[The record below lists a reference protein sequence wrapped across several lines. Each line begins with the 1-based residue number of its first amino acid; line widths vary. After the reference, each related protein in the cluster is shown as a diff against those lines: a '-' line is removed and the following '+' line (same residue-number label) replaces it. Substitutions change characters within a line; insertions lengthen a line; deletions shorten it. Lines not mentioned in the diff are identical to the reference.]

1 MRKVLFIG
9 SGKSYRSKF
18 AEAFFNNRG
27 KLECLFML
35 HTHGIGRYPSS
46 RYPHSY
52 SSGIDRKKPTKKLN
66 KVSKEVCNDD
76 NLFDGEDCF
85 QHFHRNLTKG
95 DFDHCDYV
103 IAMNESEHK
112 KYLDKHFP
120 EFADKIEYWDIP
132 KKKKLSKKVVK
143 LLKKKVNELYDIA
156 SQAGKKKQMLPRK
169 KK

>member
-9 SGKSYRSKF
+9 GGQSYRSKF

-35 HTHGIGRYPSS
+35 YTHGIGRYPSS

-52 SSGIDRKKPTKKLN
+52 SSGIDRKKPTKRLN
-66 KVSKEVCNDD
+66 KVSKEVCNETH
-76 NLFDGEDCF
+76 LTDGHDCYV
-85 QHFHRNLTKG
+85 HFHRNLTKG
-95 DFDHCDYV
+95 DFSHCDYI

-120 EFADKIEYWDIP
+120 EFSDKIEYWDIP
-132 KKKKLSKKVVK
+132 KEKKVSDTTLT
-143 LLKKKVNELYDIA
+143 LLKKKVNKLYDIA
-156 SQAGKKKQMLPRK
+156 SQAGKKKQMLPK
-169 KK
+169 KKK